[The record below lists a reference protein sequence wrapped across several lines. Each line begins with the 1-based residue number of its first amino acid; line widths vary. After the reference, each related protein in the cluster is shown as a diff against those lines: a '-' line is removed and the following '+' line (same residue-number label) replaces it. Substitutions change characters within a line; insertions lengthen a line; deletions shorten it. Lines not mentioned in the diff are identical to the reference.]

1 LTPARANSVTIQQAL
16 ALWNNAFV
24 LRQAEH
30 LASRIESEAANKG
43 EQIDLAMWLVL
54 CRPSTEH
61 ERQTFG
67 AYADN
72 HGLANVCRLLFNSN
86 EFMFI
91 D

>member
-1 LTPARANSVTIQQAL
+1 MTPARANSVTVQQAL

-30 LASRIESEAANKG
+30 LAARVESQTDAADQ
-43 EQIDLAMWLVL
+43 QIDLAVRLVL
-54 CRPSTEH
+54 CRPSTEV
-61 ERQTFG
+61 ERLEFG
-67 AYADN
+67 AYSAK
-72 HGLANVCRLLFNSN
+72 HGLANTCRMLFNLN